1 MNELNIHNNITG
13 ISSFLN
19 GLNHPLGSTGFYFK
33 SKIVEDSREVKKCF
47 FNCRAVFLILDIFEA
62 VTYKYILPPKIE
74 LIGYFF
80 PAKCLSNQLNFW
92 R

>member
-19 GLNHPLGSTGFYFK
+19 GLNHPLDSTGFYFK

-62 VTYKYILPPKIE
+62 VTV
-74 LIGYFF
+74 FF
-80 PAKCLSNQLNFW
+80 PPSAYPINSIFGGSMYL
-92 R
+92 